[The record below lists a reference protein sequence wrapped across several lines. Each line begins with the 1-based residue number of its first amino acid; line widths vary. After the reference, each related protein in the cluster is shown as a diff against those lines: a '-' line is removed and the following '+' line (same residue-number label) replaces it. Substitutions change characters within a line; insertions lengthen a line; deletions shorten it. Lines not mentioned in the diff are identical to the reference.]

1 MPITRFLPSQASNC
15 IAKNQ
20 DAKTSLFSWDQA
32 IETSLI
38 TKIYKSTDEVTL
50 WFPESKNTE
59 DETITIYQIIR
70 WIKETIM
77 ILAEGKSVRVRPYGS
92 SLRGIIKSG
101 QLVELVPSEFNSIQ
115 TGDVVLV
122 KWEKHYLLNK
132 VIEIEKDTLL
142 IGNNRG
148 KIQGWVGKKAK

>member
-1 MPITRFLPSQASNC
+1 MVGLPLGVPPFFYTPVCISVVRHRFKKWRGGTTA
-15 IAKNQ
+15 
-20 DAKTSLFSWDQA
+20 
-32 IETSLI
+32 
-38 TKIYKSTDEVTL
+38 Y
-50 WFPESKNTE
+50 
-59 DETITIYQIIR
+59 
-70 WIKETIM
+70 IM
-77 ILAEGKSVRVRPYGS
+77 ILAQGQSVRVRPYGN

-132 VIEIEKDTLL
+132 VIEIGKDTLL